1 MLIITSYYHM
11 ILIILSSYLI
21 RSYSAR
27 GFPEKNL
34 ASPGIVNHGR
44 RFIFPVHCHTF

>member
-1 MLIITSYYHM
+1 MLIITSYYD
-11 ILIILSSYLI
+11 IKIILSSYLI

-34 ASPGIVNHGR
+34 ASPGIVNQGR
-44 RFIFPVHCHTF
+44 RFIFPIHCHTF